1 MDERPCVSCERER
14 ARAARVEND
23 LRLKEEQERGLLR
36 EIARLKGE
44 LTKQERARVAGAEVQ
59 QVFDH
64 WADHPKRTGRK
75 AVLGESRKKLIR
87 DRIRELRENDIDTP
101 VDHLKRAIDG
111 LMSRPYVKTGG
122 GRTADPRGAKR
133 YASIE
138 HALRDEKAIET
149 CVGYLEKPDNV
160 VPLRPRETHDP
171 FHRPLDRAVAAL
183 RREFGS
189 DAVYGRFADD
199 ERQLRWDEW
208 WSVCPV
214 QRGLGQPMRIRE
226 VHGIRGNSL
235 DVGCAHGCL
244 PSQLL
249 DAISVLEDK
258 MFEARVEIPV
268 SLGA

>member
-1 MDERPCVSCERER
+1 V
-14 ARAARVEND
+14 
-23 LRLKEEQERGLLR
+23 
-36 EIARLKGE
+36 
-44 LTKQERARVAGAEVQ
+44 
-59 QVFDH
+59 
-64 WADHPKRTGRK
+64 
-75 AVLGESRKKLIR
+75 VLGESRKKLIR
-87 DRIRELRENDIDTP
+87 DRIRELRENDIDGP
-101 VDHLKRAIDG
+101 GRPFEAGDRRADVAS
-111 LMSRPYVKTGG
+111 LCEDRRRPHGG
-122 GRTADPRGAKR
+122 SQGAKR
-133 YASIE
+133 YAKIE

-171 FHRPLDRAVAAL
+171 FHRPLDRAIAAL